1 MTSMAI
7 CRASWTATA
16 VLPTP
21 VGPTRTSS
29 GGRPTT
35 CAPAPVLCRATAL
48 ATEPALPRAP
58 ELPFYVAQR
67 QAADD
72 RPAVWAEVR
81 RFRDGQIRDEPR
93 HLLALQ
99 RGVRLDGRVAG
110 HEGQRAV
117 QQRLRLAFA
126 GAVDVLHERLD
137 EPPRLL
143 PPEQRGHRAQDDGG
157 AAPALESEAQALER
171 LRPLLDQRRLARA
184 ELQGLREEQLLRGQ
198 RARVQIGE
206 QPLEQHALVRHVL
219 IQKKDLVV
227 RCRYHERVLEL
238 ADDVAEVCGCELC
251 RGLVEESGL
260 GVRRGHV
267 SRKPLYQMRGPRN
280 CPRTPPVGGLSFRR
294 SQ

>member
-35 CAPAPVLCRATAL
+35 CGRAPVLCRATAL
-48 ATEPALPRAP
+48 ATEPALPRAA

-117 QQRLRLAFA
+117 QQRLRLALA

-171 LRPLLDQRRLARA
+171 LRPLLDQRRLTRA

-198 RARVQIGE
+198 RARVQISE

-219 IQKKDLVV
+219 IQEEDLVV
-227 RCRYHERVLEL
+227 ARGDYECVLEL
-238 ADDVAEVCGCELC
+238 SDHGAEADRRKVC
-251 RGLVEESGL
+251 RGLVKEQSLAG
-260 GVRRGHV
+260 
-267 SRKPLYQMRGPRN
+267 K
-280 CPRTPPVGGLSFRR
+280 
-294 SQ
+294 SQS

>member
-35 CAPAPVLCRATAL
+35 CARAPVLCRATALATEPRPPTCARAPVLCRATAL

-227 RCRYHERVLEL
+227 TRGDYECVLEL
-238 ADDVAEVCGCELC
+238 SDHGAEVCGCELC

-260 GVRRGHV
+260 GVRRGH
-267 SRKPLYQMRGPRN
+267 
-280 CPRTPPVGGLSFRR
+280 
-294 SQ
+294 